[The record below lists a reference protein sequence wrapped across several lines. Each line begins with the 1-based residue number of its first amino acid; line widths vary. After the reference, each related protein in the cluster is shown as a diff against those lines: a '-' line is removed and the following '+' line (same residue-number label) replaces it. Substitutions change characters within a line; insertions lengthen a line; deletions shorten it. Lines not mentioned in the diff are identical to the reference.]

1 MPVREVCVS
10 EIVGMMHWKGGA
22 NKLMYGSSAVLNN
35 GLDDVFDKV
44 ILGHAFK
51 FCCEETK

>member
-1 MPVREVCVS
+1 MS

-35 GLDDVFDKV
+35 GLDNVFDKV
-44 ILGHAFK
+44 MLGHASK